1 MADTCP
7 ALVPLGGLL
16 MFRVCDM
23 PLSEGIQGR
32 ARVDLVVGWTTVA
45 GIMQDFAGAKGQA
58 RFALGTSSQ
67 CDG

>member
-1 MADTCP
+1 
-7 ALVPLGGLL
+7 